1 MLYRLY
7 RKVLDHYQQNP
18 DSLFA
23 RFVRMEINWLVK
35 TLQRRQQFHFPAR
48 ATGGWWWIERF
59 RFEILMRWLEV
70 ESVERVRKV
79 VKPGMT
85 VVDIGAHIGY
95 YTRLLAD
102 LVGPSGRVL
111 AFEPNPEN
119 FSVLQKN
126 MSLPRYRHVE
136 LFNYAVGEQE
146 SILPLYVSPGNSNH
160 SLIEGYTKAE
170 GVIEVR
176 CVDLDSFLQERG
188 IEQVGFVK
196 SDTEGAEPLV
206 LKGMRNTA
214 ARSSN
219 LHLLMELNPTALRC
233 GHVEP
238 EQFLESIRSMGFEIE
253 MITSELSAKES
264 DANMLCS
271 KVLKTQ

>member
-1 MLYRLY
+1 MLYSLY
-7 RKVLDHYQQNP
+7 KKILGRYQRNP

-23 RFVRMEINWLVK
+23 RLVRVK
-35 TLQRRQQFHFPAR
+35 IRWAVAFLQWAQSFHFPAR

-59 RFEILMRWLEV
+59 RFEILMRWLERD
-70 ESVERVRKV
+70 SVERVRAV

-126 MSLPRYRHVE
+126 MTLPKYRHVE
-136 LFNYAVGEQE
+136 LFNYAVGAEE
-146 SILPLYVSPGNSNH
+146 SMLPLYVSPGNSNH
-160 SLIEGYTKAE
+160 SLIQGYTQAE
-170 GVIEVR
+170 GVISVR
-176 CVDLDSFLQERG
+176 CVKLDSFLQERG
-188 IEQVGFVK
+188 IEQIGFIK

-206 LKGMRNTA
+206 LAGMKNTA
-214 ARSSN
+214 ARSTN
-219 LHLLMELNPTALRC
+219 MHMLMELNPTALRC
-233 GHVEP
+233 GNVEP

-253 MITSELSAKES
+253 MITSDLSAKES

-271 KVLKTQ
+271 KVK

>member
-1 MLYRLY
+1 MLYKLY
-7 RKVLDHYQQNP
+7 RKILERYQKNP

-23 RFVRMEINWLVK
+23 RIVRMKIRWGVFL
-35 TLQRRQQFHFPAR
+35 LQRWQSFHFPAR
-48 ATGGWWWIERF
+48 TTGGWWWIERF
-59 RFEILMRWLEV
+59 RFEILMRWLER
-70 ESVERVRKV
+70 ESVERVRQV
-79 VKPGMT
+79 VQPGMT

-95 YTRLLAD
+95 YTRLLSE
-102 LVGPSGRVL
+102 LVGSSGRVL

-119 FSVLQKN
+119 FAVLQQN
-126 MSLPRYRHVE
+126 TAARRYRNVE

-146 SILPLYVSPGNSNH
+146 SVLPLYVSAGNSNH

-170 GVIEVR
+170 SVISVR
-176 CVDLDSFLQERG
+176 CVNLDSFLQDRG

-206 LKGMRNTA
+206 LAGMKNTA
-214 ARSSN
+214 ARSPQ

-238 EQFLESIRSMGFEIE
+238 EQFLESIRQMGFEIE
-253 MITSELSAKES
+253 MITSDLSAKES

-271 KVLKTQ
+271 KGL

>member
-1 MLYRLY
+1 MLYRFYKKILN
-7 RKVLDHYQQNP
+7 RYQRNT

-23 RFVRMEINWLVK
+23 RLVRVK
-35 TLQRRQQFHFPAR
+35 IRWAVALLQGWQRFHFPAR
-48 ATGGWWWIERF
+48 ATGGWWWIERY
-59 RFEILMRWLEV
+59 RFEVLMRWLEV
-70 ESVERVRKV
+70 ESVQRVRQV

-102 LVGPSGRVL
+102 LVGSSGRVL

-119 FSVLQKN
+119 FAVLQKN
-126 MSLPRYRHVE
+126 MSGYRNVE
-136 LFNYAVGEQE
+136 LFNYAVGERE

-160 SLIEGYTKAE
+160 SLIQGYTQAE
-170 GVIEVR
+170 SVIEVR
-176 CVDLDSFLQERG
+176 CVSLDSFLQERG
-188 IEQVGFVK
+188 IEQIGFVK

-206 LKGMRNTA
+206 LAGMKNIA
-214 ARSSN
+214 ARSSQ

-238 EQFLESIRSMGFEIE
+238 EQFLESIRQMGFNIE
-253 MITSELSAKES
+253 MITSDLSAKES

-271 KVLKTQ
+271 KVFGP

>member
-7 RKVLDHYQQNP
+7 KNILNRYQKNP

-23 RFVRMEINWLVK
+23 RLVRMKINWLVAM
-35 TLQRRQQFHFPAR
+35 LQWAQGFHFPGR

-70 ESVERVRKV
+70 ESVQRVSQV
-79 VKPGMT
+79 IKPGMT

-95 YTRLLAD
+95 YTRLLSE

-119 FSVLQKN
+119 FAVLQQN
-126 MSLPRYRHVE
+126 MLPRRYRNVE
-136 LFNYAVGEQE
+136 LFNYAVGEKE
-146 SILPLYVSPGNSNH
+146 SVLPLYVSPGNSNH

-170 GVIEVR
+170 SVIEVR
-176 CVDLDSFLQERG
+176 CVELDSFLQERG
-188 IEQVGFVK
+188 IDQVGFIK

-206 LKGMRNTA
+206 LKGMKNTA

-219 LHLLMELNPTALRC
+219 LHVLMELNPTALRC

-253 MITSELSAKES
+253 MITSDLSAKES

-271 KVLKTQ
+271 KLPK

>member
-1 MLYRLY
+1 MFYKLY
-7 RKVLDHYQQNP
+7 RKILDRYQQNT

-23 RFVRMEINWLVK
+23 RLVRVK
-35 TLQRRQQFHFPAR
+35 IRWAVILLQRWQSFHFPGR

-59 RFEILMRWLEV
+59 RFEILMRWLER
-70 ESVERVRKV
+70 ESVERVRQV
-79 VKPGMT
+79 IQPGMT

-95 YTRLLAD
+95 YTRLLSE
-102 LVGPSGRVL
+102 LVGSSGRVL

-119 FSVLQKN
+119 FAVLQQN
-126 MSLPRYRHVE
+126 MTPRRYRNVE

-146 SILPLYVSPGNSNH
+146 SVLPLYVSPGNSNH
-160 SLIEGYTKAE
+160 SLIRGYTKAE
-170 GVIEVR
+170 SVISVR
-176 CVDLDSFLQERG
+176 VVDLDSFLQERG

-206 LKGMRNTA
+206 LAGMKNIA
-214 ARSSN
+214 ARSSQ

-233 GHVEP
+233 GNVEP
-238 EQFLESIRSMGFEIE
+238 QQFLESIRQMGFEIE
-253 MITSELSAKES
+253 MITSDLSAKES

-271 KVLKTQ
+271 KLQK